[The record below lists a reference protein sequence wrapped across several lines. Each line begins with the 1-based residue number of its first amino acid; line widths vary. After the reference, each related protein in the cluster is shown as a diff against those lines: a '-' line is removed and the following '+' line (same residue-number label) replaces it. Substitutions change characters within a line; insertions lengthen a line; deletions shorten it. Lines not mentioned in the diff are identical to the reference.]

1 MPDPRLTAYIQ
12 AQLQKGIPLQAVR
25 DGLIKYGYQPQQ
37 VDEAFAALHQ
47 TVKHEHSI
55 SAGTLLSIA
64 AVLLGIILV
73 TFAFFYMNPFTQK
86 QEQLLDINLEEI
98 ITEAKPGETIT
109 FLKEIS
115 NLGSDKRYDITV
127 KHELLDTSGN
137 LAYSKEETLAVET
150 KSSTQTKLKLPA
162 TIKPGKYTLRS
173 TAFYSNKKAS
183 ASLPVTIIAGT
194 GTSYKAQKAPSCTDG
209 IQNQGEQGID
219 CGGPCASCQE
229 LTDACPASCDDE
241 NPCTADSCS
250 PATGFQCAHELIAFC
265 CGNNECEADETSATC
280 ATDCLASEPDI
291 SIFDRLEDIK
301 SLAASNPDKASSLC
315 AGIESNT
322 YRDDCY
328 GNVGKVSRD
337 LRFCSLVKSDRTKD
351 DCVSEI
357 AKSSGSSSLC
367 QQITLDTRR
376 DACYMNFVLTGDYS
390 VCESIVDNYLK
401 DSCNALKQNAEFQ
414 AHSQAQPQAEQ
425 ATEESQTPS

>member
-162 TIKPGKYTLRS
+162 TI
-173 TAFYSNKKAS
+173 N
-183 ASLPVTIIAGT
+183 
-194 GTSYKAQKAPSCTDG
+194 
-209 IQNQGEQGID
+209 
-219 CGGPCASCQE
+219 ASCQE